1 MTQFLPRGLYALTP
15 DERYTPRL
23 VAHVSAAV
31 AGGAVLV
38 QYRNKT
44 ASAALRREQIAAL
57 LPVCHA
63 GGADLIVNDDVELAI
78 ELEADG
84 VHVGRDDAPE
94 SLVAVRQALGIN
106 RILGVSCYNDLSL
119 AQHAA
124 ENGADYLAVGSMFSS
139 STKPLAVKATLEV
152 VTEVR
157 RRFGLPVAA
166 IGGITLANAPSVIT
180 AGADLLA
187 VITDL
192 FNAADIRLQAQNYA
206 ALFNTVSTP
215 KAGAIS
221 S

>member
-1 MTQFLPRGLYALTP
+1 MAQFLPRGLYAVTP

-23 VAHVSAAV
+23 VALVGAAL

-44 ASAALRREQIAAL
+44 AALELQREQISAL
-57 LPVCHA
+57 LPLCHA
-63 GGADLIVNDDVELAI
+63 SGADLIVNDNVELAI

-84 VHVGRDDAPE
+84 VHVGRDDAAE
-94 SLVAVRQALGIN
+94 SLTLVRQALGPN
-106 RILGVSCYNDLSL
+106 RILGVSCYNDLSI

-124 ENGADYLAVGSMFSS
+124 AVGADYLAIGSVFVSN
-139 STKPLAVKATLEV
+139 TKPAAVKATLGL

-166 IGGITLANAPSVIT
+166 IGGITLANAPSVIA

-192 FNAADIRLQAQNYA
+192 FSATDIKFQAQNYA
-206 ALFNTVSTP
+206 ALFTPVSTP
-215 KAGAIS
+215 RAGVS
-221 S
+221 HS

>member
-1 MTQFLPRGLYALTP
+1 MSQLIRRGLYAVTP

-23 VAHVSAAV
+23 VVKVAAAV

-44 ASAALRREQIAAL
+44 ATTDLRREQILAL
-57 LPVCHA
+57 LPICHA
-63 GGADLIVNDDVELAI
+63 GGADLIVNDDVALAI

-84 VHVGRDDAPE
+84 AHVGRDDAPD
-94 SLVAVRQALGIN
+94 SLAVVRRALGPS
-106 RILGVSCYNDLSL
+106 RILGASCYNDLAL

-124 ENGADYLAVGSMFSS
+124 ANGADYLAFGSMFVSN
-139 STKPLAVKATLEV
+139 TKPNAVKAELELI
-152 VTEVR
+152 TEAR

-166 IGGITLANAPSVIT
+166 IGGITLTNAPRVIG

-192 FNAADIRLQAQNYA
+192 FDAPDVQLQAQNYA
-206 ALFNTVSTP
+206 VQFSN
-215 KAGAIS
+215 
-221 S
+221 

>member
-1 MTQFLPRGLYALTP
+1 MTQFLPRGLYAVTP

-23 VAHVSAAV
+23 VALVGAAL

-44 ASAALRREQIAAL
+44 AALELQREQISAL
-57 LPVCHA
+57 LPLCHA
-63 GGADLIVNDDVELAI
+63 SGADLIVNDNVELAI

-84 VHVGRDDAPE
+84 VHVGRDDAAE
-94 SLVAVRQALGIN
+94 SLTLVRQALGPN
-106 RILGVSCYNDLSL
+106 RILGVSCYNDLSI

-124 ENGADYLAVGSMFSS
+124 AVGADYLAIGSVFVSN
-139 STKPLAVKATLEV
+139 TKPAAVKATLGL

-166 IGGITLANAPSVIT
+166 IGGITLTNAPSVIA

-192 FNAADIRLQAQNYA
+192 FSATDIKFQAQNYA
-206 ALFNTVSTP
+206 ALFTPASPP
-215 KAGAIS
+215 KAGVS
-221 S
+221 HS